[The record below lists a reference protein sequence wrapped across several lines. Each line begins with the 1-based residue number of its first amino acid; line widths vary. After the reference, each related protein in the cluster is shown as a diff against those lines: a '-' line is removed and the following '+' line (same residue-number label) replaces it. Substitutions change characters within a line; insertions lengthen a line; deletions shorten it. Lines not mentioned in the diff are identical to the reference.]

1 VIVAIVLHAFR
12 CASDYVNRG
21 ASAALPAVSPIPP
34 SPRRLPFRVHVW
46 GVFLPP
52 WPNYGVSRMKS
63 PRRLTPK
70 SSG

>member
-12 CASDYVNRG
+12 CASSCVNRG
-21 ASAALPAVSPIPP
+21 ASETLPIVAPAPII
-34 SPRRLPFRVHVW
+34 PRRLPFRVHLW

-52 WPNYGVSRMKS
+52 WPNYGVPRMKTLRS
-63 PRRLTPK
+63 PARK